1 VLKLLSVVPYLVDD
15 PGLRP
20 AREVADLHGIT
31 DADQSLRLDLS
42 GFGGG
47 AAAAR
52 VLPLELA
59 LIIPTLN
66 EHDNIRPLLAALR
79 ETLAGLCWE
88 AIFVDDGSTDGTAEL
103 VAAIGREDRSVR
115 LIRRHRRRGLSS
127 AVVEGA
133 LSTAAPIVAVIDA
146 DRQHDEAILPALYR
160 AVANGTAE
168 VAVGTRYT
176 EGGSMGGAST
186 ARTRLSQLA
195 TRAAAIVTGASLS
208 DPMSG
213 FFVIR
218 QSCLLD
224 ALPRLSTT
232 GFKVLLDILM
242 SSPQPLRV
250 VEVPYH
256 FRCRTAGE
264 SKLDSLVALQFG
276 AMLLEKLVGGRVPPR
291 LIMFGAVGAVGLLVH
306 LAILNLLL
314 GGLGFAFQAAQA
326 IAVALTI
333 AFNFWLNNAFTY
345 RDRRLRGIAALRG
358 LASFYLVCGIGA
370 AANIGVGVLIY
381 STEHRWWLAG
391 IAGAAIG
398 AVWNYA
404 ASSFLTWQER

>member
-1 VLKLLSVVPYLVDD
+1 M
-15 PGLRP
+15 
-20 AREVADLHGIT
+20 
-31 DADQSLRLDLS
+31 DQSLRLDFPD
-42 GFGGG
+42 FGGG
-47 AAAAR
+47 AAAVR
-52 VLPLELA
+52 MRPLELA

-79 ETLAGLCWE
+79 ETLAGLSWE
-88 AIFVDDGSTDGTAEL
+88 AIFVDDGSRDGTAEL
-103 VAAIGREDRSVR
+103 IAGIGREDRSVR

-133 LSTAAPIVAVIDA
+133 LATTAPVVAVIDA

-160 AVANGTAE
+160 AVTRGGAD

-176 EGGSMGGAST
+176 KGGSMGGLSA
-186 ARTRLSQLA
+186 ARTRISRFA
-195 TRAAAIVTGASLS
+195 TKAAAIVTRASLS

-218 QSCLLD
+218 QSCLLE

-232 GFKVLLDILM
+232 GFKVLLDLLV

-250 VEVPYH
+250 AEVPYH

-276 AMLLEKLVGGRVPPR
+276 AMLVEKLSGGWFPPR
-291 LIMFGAVGAVGLLVH
+291 LIMFGAVGALGLLVH
-306 LAILNLLL
+306 LAILSAMLY
-314 GGLGFAFQAAQA
+314 GFHLAFPVAQMT
-326 IAVALTI
+326 AVVSTI
-333 AFNFWLNNAFTY
+333 AFNFYLNNSFTY
-345 RDRRLRGIAALRG
+345 RDRRLRGMAAARG

-370 AANIGVGVLIY
+370 VANVGIGDLVF

-404 ASSFLTWQER
+404 ASSFLTWQDR